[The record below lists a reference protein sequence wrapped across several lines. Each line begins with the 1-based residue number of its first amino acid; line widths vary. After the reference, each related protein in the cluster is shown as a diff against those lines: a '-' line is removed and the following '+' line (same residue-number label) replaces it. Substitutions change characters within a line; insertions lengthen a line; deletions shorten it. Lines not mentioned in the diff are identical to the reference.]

1 MTILIKELSVRVDV
15 VSRQTDPVA
24 VPPPGY
30 RLAEAER
37 QRREWRQVLQ
47 RQRQLRRW

>member
-1 MTILIKELSVRVDV
+1 MTILIKELSVRIEV
-15 VSRQTDPVA
+15 VSRQAAPA
-24 VPPPGY
+24 AAFGGL
-30 RLAEAER
+30 RLVEAER

>member
-1 MTILIKELSVRVDV
+1 MTILIKELSVRIEV
-15 VSRQTDPVA
+15 VSRQVA
-24 VPPPGY
+24 PAAAASGGP
-30 RLAEAER
+30 RLADAER